1 MNMIMKLKL
10 GMIPEIVMN
19 NSLKTNPTALYEA
32 ANDAGSAAG
41 DAVVPTPMV
50 VGTAKGLLDD
60 AIDKSK
66 PMYFVEDGVCGFA
79 TVIVKPARGKFV
91 KFCKDNN
98 LGYKWYYGGYA
109 IPVRGYGQSLTKKE
123 AYARAFAGVLNK
135 AGVNC
140 YVDSRMD

>member
-19 NSLKTNPTALYEA
+19 NSLKINPTALYEA

-41 DAVVPTPMV
+41 DAAVPTPMV
-50 VGTAKGLLDD
+50 VGTSKGLLDD

-91 KFCKDNN
+91 KYLKDNDI
-98 LGYKWYYGGYA
+98 GRKDSYYGGYTL
-109 IPVRGYGQSLTKKE
+109 SLIHI
-123 AYARAFAGVLNK
+123 
-135 AGVNC
+135 
-140 YVDSRMD
+140 